1 MGKRAKHR
9 PAAATQRRLRLHPH
23 RETSNSQNPLVIG
36 QGQGGAVADDWS
48 TYSSRRFKTDIQT
61 LPDALDKVERLRGV
75 SYTLKANGKHEI
87 GVIAEEVG
95 AVVPEVVTY
104 EKKRRGRPS
113 RLTTPASPPCSSR
126 PPSSNRPRSP
136 AP

>member
-1 MGKRAKHR
+1 MQNTGLLLQPNGGCVCIR
-9 PAAATQRRLRLHPH
+9 TGNQQF
-23 RETSNSQNPLVIG
+23 QNPLVIG

-95 AVVPEVVTY
+95 AVVPEVVTWRS
-104 EKKRRGRPS
+104 KRQRRPIG
-113 RLTTPASPPCSSR
+113 
-126 PPSSNRPRSP
+126 
-136 AP
+136 